1 MFRLS
6 IERQV
11 SLRRELFIAVLCV
24 LFLGLATLVA
34 CGGQPVASSAPE
46 PALVLD
52 SPVGAS
58 VQSSLDSAAA
68 TAEVARV
75 NALAT
80 LNSANA
86 TLSVAQTQDQNTAN
100 VDAAHIAATAAIV
113 RANAQATLNSA
124 GSTQNAAQTLAQYDL
139 QSTESQGTQA
149 ANATMVEQNKNDLA
163 AGTQTAA
170 ANSIATQ
177 TRAAAA
183 TSQGYAD
190 QARRQAGSVAFLWI
204 WCLPVFLVLLAGL
217 VLWGVWR
224 WLKIQQANQRIL
236 EEPIDELPPSTV
248 HVVQPQPG
256 TPSQNFEDETIDRRY
271 RLTKPDD
278 RVRRWVDD
286 VKRKLQSSDRKDEDD
301 HTDN

>member
-6 IERQV
+6 KERQA
-11 SLRRELFIAVLCV
+11 SLRRELFIAAISVLII
-24 LFLGLATLVA
+24 GLVTLVA
-34 CGGQPVASSAPE
+34 CGGQPVVSSAPE

-52 SPVGAS
+52 SPVGTSAQATID
-58 VQSSLDSAAA
+58 QSAA

-86 TLSVAQTQDQNTAN
+86 TLSAAQTQDQNIAN

-149 ANATMVEQNKNDLA
+149 ADATLVEQNKNDLA

-190 QARRQAGSVAFLWI
+190 QARRQVGSVAFLWI

-217 VLWGVWR
+217 LLWGVWR
-224 WLKIQQANQRIL
+224 WLKIEQANQRIL
-236 EEPIDELPPSTV
+236 EEPVDELPPPTV
-248 HVVQPQPG
+248 HVIPPQPG
-256 TPSQNFEDETIDRRY
+256 NPSKTLEDETIDRRY

-278 RVRRWVDD
+278 RVRRWVDE
-286 VKRKLQSSDRKDEDD
+286 VKHKLQSSERKDEDD
-301 HTDN
+301 HTDD